1 MNRQEERE
9 ESFSNNDVKKI
20 YLRNADIDESL
31 ISLISENYAKTNC
44 VFPFKIEENVLHVAF
59 GDISNMSIK
68 NELKLL
74 TSKNIKIYEEEITNI
89 NYCIEKFYGNRTM
102 KTFNIDEQGNYT
114 KLTDM
119 IIASAIVDK
128 ASDIHI
134 EPFEE
139 MGKVRFRVNG
149 YLKDYKN
156 ISMNIVERLI
166 RRIKILSSINIA
178 SKLIP
183 CDGKFS
189 TNKFGNNYD
198 LRVSTIPT
206 IYGEKVVIRIL
217 NEKSIDYSLKGITNS
232 KVIRNDFKKILRNNN
247 GIILLCGPTGSGKTT
262 TLYTFINELNNSEKN
277 IITIEDPVEFRISG
291 VNQVNVNNKSG
302 LTFET
307 GLKSILRQDPD
318 ILVIGEIRD
327 EETADIAIRAAI
339 TGHLVLST
347 IHTTNAVSTINRL
360 QNMKIKNY
368 LISDAI
374 VSIISQR
381 LVRVNCPYC
390 KAEDKEK
397 NIEKD
402 LFENR
407 NNIKFFKGQG
417 CNQCN
422 FTGYMGRKS
431 IYEILPMNDEIKK
444 GINSCLS
451 AGELNKVALKQ
462 QMISLNKRCEEM
474 LFNGETSYEE
484 YLNIIY
490 SVR

>member
-1 MNRQEERE
+1 MDKQVAA
-9 ESFSNNDVKKI
+9 ESLLNQHIEKI
-20 YLRNADIDESL
+20 YLRNTDVDESL
-31 ISLISENYAKTNC
+31 ISLISENYAKRNC
-44 VFPFKIEENVLHVAF
+44 VFPFKMEEKILHVAF
-59 GDISNMSIK
+59 GDIYNTSIK

-74 TSKNIKIYEEEITNI
+74 TNKNIKIYKDDVSNI

-102 KTFNIDEQGNYT
+102 DTINIEEQGIYT

-119 IIASAIVDK
+119 IISSAIVDK

-134 EPFEE
+134 EPFEDI
-139 MGKVRFRVNG
+139 GRIRFRVNG
-149 YLKDYKN
+149 HLKEYKN
-156 ISMNIVERLI
+156 IPMNILERVI

-189 TNKFGNNYD
+189 VNKFGSNYD

-217 NEKSIDYSLKGITNS
+217 NSTAINYSLEEITDNEI
-232 KVIRNDFKKILRNNN
+232 IRNCFKKILRCNN
-247 GIILLCGPTGSGKTT
+247 GIILLCGPTGSGKSTS
-262 TLYTFINELNNSEKN
+262 LYAFVNELNNLDKN
-277 IITIEDPVEFRISG
+277 IITIEDPVEFRING

-302 LTFET
+302 LTFEA

-374 VSIISQR
+374 VAIISQR
-381 LVRVNCPYC
+381 LVRINCPHC
-390 KAEDKEK
+390 KVEHKEK
-397 NIEKD
+397 DIDEEV
-402 LFENR
+402 FENR
-407 NNIKFFKGQG
+407 ENIIFLKGQG
-417 CNQCN
+417 CNECN
-422 FTGYMGRKS
+422 YTGYMGRKS

-444 GINSCLS
+444 GINSSLS
-451 AGELNKVALKQ
+451 ASELNKLAVKQ
-462 QMISLNKRCEEM
+462 QMISLNTRCEEM

-484 YLNIIY
+484 YMNIIY